1 MSTYKEHL
9 HLGDKDVL
17 VETDDLASGAVTTP
31 KLADGSVT
39 AEKMES
45 SLYERLN
52 DHRTTTDKVTDALGR
67 TQTQINQQLA
77 DAINNW
83 IFAEGTPP
91 AAKTLQA
98 ATGDE
103 YMVVNTAEGLRYLKL
118 SDFIKAISDEFI
130 DALDHLDEQGGETD
144 PLAQYD
150 IRGEAKALLQYYW
163 DGTYQPN
170 GQPSNGDLVLFD
182 YGEYPIARYNP
193 SVAHVSQFE
202 AFGAALEA
210 GRTAY
215 WVGNNLCVYRGSD
228 GVGATPQD
236 QNSNR
241 FWTVRTGLQKPT
253 S

>member
-67 TQTQINQQLA
+67 TQTQINQQLT

-130 DALDHLDEQGGETD
+130 DALDHLDEQGGENQGSQTRVPVHFTTD
-144 PLAQYD
+144 L
-150 IRGEAKALLQYYW
+150 
-163 DGTYQPN
+163 
-170 GQPSNGDLVLFD
+170 SNGYEMGGKVMFNTNQLESYETEPVAGDFISTQTENAWWLI
-182 YGEYPIARYNP
+182 E
-193 SVAHVSQFE
+193 SVD
-202 AFGAALEA
+202 
-210 GRTAY
+210 
-215 WVGNNLCVYRGSD
+215 GNNLTCLVSSGSAYQTAVD
-228 GVGATPQD
+228 AAQ
-236 QNSNR
+236 
-241 FWTVRTGLQKPT
+241 
-253 S
+253 